1 MYLSFGARVFFALIF
16 LVAALRKGL
25 QPAAFIQTIRSLG
38 FPRRLSPG
46 IAWMVIAYEAVLGL
60 LFLAGFLP
68 GIALIAALLLL
79 AAFAGVSLFA
89 LRSAQLIPCACFGEA
104 DTPLGKHTL
113 WRALLLAVPV
123 VLYYLG
129 TRETATAWW
138 PAGLDTWVS
147 LLTLV
152 LASLLLVRWLLAVTN
167 IRTLMQERKR
177 GEQEL
182 AGHYERILIERLR
195 RQGAPL

>member
-16 LVAALRKGL
+16 LVAALRKGS

-46 IAWMVIAYEAVLGL
+46 VAWMVITYEAVLGL

-68 GIALIAALLLL
+68 GIAVIAALVLL
-79 AAFAGVSLFA
+79 AAFAGVSLFT

-113 WRALLLAVPV
+113 WRSLILAVPV

-138 PAGLDTWVS
+138 PDDRSEEHTSELQS
-147 LLTLV
+147 RQYLV
-152 LASLLLVRWLLAVTN
+152 
-167 IRTLMQERKR
+167 
-177 GEQEL
+177 
-182 AGHYERILIERLR
+182 
-195 RQGAPL
+195 